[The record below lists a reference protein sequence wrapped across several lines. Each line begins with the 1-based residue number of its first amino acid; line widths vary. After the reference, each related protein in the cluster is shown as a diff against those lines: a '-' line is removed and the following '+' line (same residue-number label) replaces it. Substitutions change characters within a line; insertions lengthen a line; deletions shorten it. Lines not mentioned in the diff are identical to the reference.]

1 MSAINGNGVV
11 SAGNLGVIGVGSQ
24 DVGHSNVA
32 APKTN
37 SNDPPGSVPEIT
49 AVQGIV
55 PTLQSV

>member
-24 DVGHSNVA
+24 DVGQSNVVA
-32 APKTN
+32 HKTN